1 MAQSNSNSD
10 FEEHQKTYD
19 RFLKLTKWASI
30 SVAIT
35 MVLLYFIVN
44 P

>member
-1 MAQSNSNSD
+1 MTNSD

-19 RFLKLTKWASI
+19 RFVKLVKWTSI
-30 SVAIT
+30 GTAIT